1 MDLDP
6 AKIAQATISVW
17 VLVGPISRGVF
28 FRLMTEGKTK
38 EQRRKGAIQVIVAVA
53 VILYTSALVGR
64 EFLELVGI
72 DLGAFGIAG
81 GLLLTAMGFDM
92 LGNGNT
98 RAQGGE
104 AVYEEPAED
113 ASYIVPFATPFIAG
127 PGAITTVITL
137 SAEGTGWTSI
147 ATVLIAVTIPLIA
160 LVFGMLKLG
169 NLDLKPTTMKLIG
182 QAGGL
187 FIATIGIQLVLGG
200 LDRYYNG

>member
-1 MDLDP
+1 MDLDA
-6 AKIAQATISVW
+6 AKIAQATVSVW

-28 FRLMTEGKTK
+28 FRLMTEGKSP
-38 EQRRKGAIQVIVAVA
+38 EERRKGAVQVIVAVA

-72 DLGAFGIAG
+72 DLDAFGVAG

-104 AVYEEPAED
+104 RVYDEPQEND
-113 ASYIVPFATPFIAG
+113 SYIVPFATPFIAG

-137 SAEGTGWTSI
+137 SSEGTGWASI
-147 ATVLIAVTIPLIA
+147 VTVLIAVTIPLIA

-169 NLDLKPTTMKLIG
+169 NLELKPTTMKLIG

-200 LDRYYNG
+200 LDKYFAG